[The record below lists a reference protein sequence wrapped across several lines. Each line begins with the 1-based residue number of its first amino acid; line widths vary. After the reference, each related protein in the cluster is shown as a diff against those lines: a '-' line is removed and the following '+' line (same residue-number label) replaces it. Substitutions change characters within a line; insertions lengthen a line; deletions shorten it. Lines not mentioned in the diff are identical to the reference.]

1 MADDNML
8 TLTLDASLA
17 AALRQAAADRGWSP
31 ESLAADCIR
40 QQLEV
45 AVRHRVLVERME
57 TIDAAVMSVAEA
69 IAALAK
75 PGGDTGIDLSQ
86 VCRYRA

>member
-1 MADDNML
+1 ML
-8 TLTLDASLA
+8 TMTLDASLA
-17 AALRQAAADRGWSP
+17 AALRQAAVDRGWSP

-45 AVRHRVLVERME
+45 AIRHRALVERME
-57 TIDAAVMSVAEA
+57 TIGAAFMGFAKA
-69 IAALAK
+69 ITALAE
-75 PGGDTGIDLSQ
+75 PGEGSGIDLSQ